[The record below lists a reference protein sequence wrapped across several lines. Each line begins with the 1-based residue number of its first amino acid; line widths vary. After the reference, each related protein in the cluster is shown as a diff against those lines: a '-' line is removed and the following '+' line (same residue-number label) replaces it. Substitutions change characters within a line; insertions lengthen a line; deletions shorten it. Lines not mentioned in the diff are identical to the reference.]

1 MEMTKTN
8 YPQNNKTQTLAISLQ
23 HLSGTLDNWI
33 KCREATLQ
41 AQIRL
46 LQSCKNNEEVERYKA
61 QGLLSIEDTSLLGYG
76 IKIVLRFTPL
86 GHEG

>member
-8 YPQNNKTQTLAISLQ
+8 YPQKNKTQTLAISLQ

-61 QGLLSIEDTSLLGYG
+61 QGLLSIEDTSLLGYDL
-76 IKIVLRFTPL
+76 KK
-86 GHEG
+86 

>member
-46 LQSCKNNEEVERYKA
+46 LQSSKNNEEVER
-61 QGLLSIEDTSLLGYG
+61 
-76 IKIVLRFTPL
+76 
-86 GHEG
+86 